1 MSNYQNWKSYT
12 KIIPYTKAERE
23 EQAEADRIDAMNA
36 EEDEANQEILSW
48 TASNGAEIRV
58 RLPHS
63 GRGFD
68 VIVDGKWYE
77 SVEMVPAPEKFRA
90 VGIVAKLGPVGLTA
104 ERKAILE
111 SK

>member
-12 KIIPYTKAERE
+12 KVIPYTKAERE
-23 EQAEADRIDAMNA
+23 EQAEADRIEALNA
-36 EEDEANQEILSW
+36 EEDEAKQEILSW

-58 RLPHS
+58 RYPRN

-68 VIVDGKWYE
+68 VIVGSEWHE
-77 SVEMVPAPEKFRA
+77 SCEMVPAPEKFRA